1 MIKTDIL
8 IIGAGPTGLF
18 TVFEAGLLKLKCHL
32 IDALP
37 QPGGQCAEIYPKKP
51 IYDIPA
57 FTEILAGDLVSNLLD
72 QIKPFEPG
80 FTLGERAET
89 LQRQDDGSYIV
100 TTNKGT
106 RHQAPVVVIAGGL
119 GSFEPKKPLL
129 ENIVDFEDKGVA
141 YIIKDPEVYRDKKV
155 VIAGGGDS
163 ALDWAIFL
171 TQVAAEVW
179 LVHRRN
185 EFRGALDSVEKGAEL
200 AKLGKIKLYTEAE
213 VVQLYGDEQ
222 LEAVVIKHNNV
233 EKGETY
239 LEVDA
244 FIPLFGLS
252 PKLGPIGDW
261 GLEIEKNAIKVNNA
275 KDYQTNIPGVFAIGD
290 VNTYEGKLKL
300 ILSGFHEA
308 AVMCQ
313 YAYQL
318 INPGKRYV
326 MKYTTVGGVEGFDG
340 SKKEA
345 KKEVVQSIAWM
356 RLFCK
361 SNPFEFKNRRG
372 SFHSW
377 MVKNRGIICFY
388 WGCDVSLHPVHE
400 YIENSYQERWRD

>member
-37 QPGGQCAEIYPKKP
+37 QPGGQCSEIYPKKP

-57 FTEILAGDLVSNLLD
+57 YPEILAGDLTEKLLE
-72 QIKPFEPG
+72 QIASFQPG

-89 LQRQDDGSYIV
+89 IEKLKDDTFIV

-106 RHQAPVVVIAGGL
+106 KHHAPVIAIAGGL
-119 GSFEPKKPLL
+119 GSFEPRKPPIPNIAEF
-129 ENIVDFEDKGVA
+129 ENSGVE
-141 YIIKDPEVYRDKKV
+141 YIIRDPEIYRNKKV

-171 TQVAAEVW
+171 TNVASEVS

-185 EFRGALDSVEKGAEL
+185 EFRGALDSVEKVQEL
-200 AKLGKIKLYTEAE
+200 KNAGKIKLITPAE
-213 VVQLYGDEQ
+213 VKEIHGKDHLTGVSIILNKNETIH
-222 LEAVVIKHNNV
+222 LEADH
-233 EKGETY
+233 
-239 LEVDA
+239 

-252 PKLGPIGDW
+252 PKLGPIGNW

-275 KDYQTNIPGVFAIGD
+275 LDYQTNIPGIYAIGD
-290 VNTYEGKLKL
+290 VNTYPGKLKL
-300 ILSGFHEA
+300 ILCGFHEA
-308 AVMCQ
+308 TLMCQ
-313 YAYQL
+313 SAY
-318 INPGKRYV
+318 KRIYPNKKYV

-340 SKKEA
+340 TKKEA
-345 KKEVVQSIAWM
+345 PKAVVKK
-356 RLFCK
+356 
-361 SNPFEFKNRRG
+361 
-372 SFHSW
+372 
-377 MVKNRGIICFY
+377 
-388 WGCDVSLHPVHE
+388 
-400 YIENSYQERWRD
+400 IE